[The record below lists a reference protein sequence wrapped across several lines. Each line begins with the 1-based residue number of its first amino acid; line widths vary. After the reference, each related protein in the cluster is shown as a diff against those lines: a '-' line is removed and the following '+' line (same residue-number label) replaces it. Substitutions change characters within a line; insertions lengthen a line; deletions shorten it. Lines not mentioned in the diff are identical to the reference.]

1 MLYLTQRLEIP
12 AAATASVTL
21 PIDVRVKSRVK
32 VTLNDG
38 REAGLLLPR
47 GLLLRGGDVLSN
59 EEGTEFVQV
68 IAADEGVSVVRCDDP
83 FMLAKACYHLGNRHV
98 PLQIMPGELRY
109 HHDHVLDD
117 MLRQFGLTVTFGQLP
132 FEPEVGAYA
141 ARATVIIMLIMTT
154 TLTATSMST
163 AEQRLRLMQ
172 LASSNLPVGGYS
184 WSQGLE
190 WAVEAGWVPDVAAFE
205 RWQRRQMTE
214 GFFTVDLPLFA
225 RLYRACEQR
234 YRCGPGWTPICWPA
248 GKLVNCGRKSATGRG
263 VCPSAERLAA
273 GLSAA
278 VALPVQQSQ
287 LAGMAWLGVRWRIAL
302 PEMASAWAIAGLRA
316 P

>member
-132 FEPEVGAYA
+132 FEPEAGAYA
-141 ARATVIIMLIMTT
+141 SESHGHHHAHHDHH
-154 TLTATSMST
+154 
-163 AEQRLRLMQ
+163 
-172 LASSNLPVGGYS
+172 
-184 WSQGLE
+184 
-190 WAVEAGWVPDVAAFE
+190 AG
-205 RWQRRQMTE
+205 QQ
-214 GFFTVDLPLFA
+214 
-225 RLYRACEQR
+225 Q
-234 YRCGPGWTPICWPA
+234 PA
-248 GKLVNCGRKSATGRG
+248 GRGLQLVPGAGVGCGSRLGAGR
-263 VCPSAERLAA
+263 R
-273 GLSAA
+273 
-278 VALPVQQSQ
+278 
-287 LAGMAWLGVRWRIAL
+287 
-302 PEMASAWAIAGLRA
+302 GLRA
-316 P
+316 LAATPDDGRLFYR

>member
-1 MLYLTQRLEIP
+1 MLYLTQRLETP

-109 HHDHVLDD
+109 HHDHVLAPVRPDGD
-117 MLRQFGLTVTFGQLP
+117 LWPAAVRAGSRRLRQRKPRSSSCSSCPPRSQPL
-132 FEPEVGAYA
+132 AC
-141 ARATVIIMLIMTT
+141 R
-154 TLTATSMST
+154 
-163 AEQRLRLMQ
+163 QR
-172 LASSNLPVGGYS
+172 NN
-184 WSQGLE
+184 
-190 WAVEAGWVPDVAAFE
+190 
-205 RWQRRQMTE
+205 
-214 GFFTVDLPLFA
+214 
-225 RLYRACEQR
+225 AC
-234 YRCGPGWTPICWPA
+234 G
-248 GKLVNCGRKSATGRG
+248 
-263 VCPSAERLAA
+263 
-273 GLSAA
+273 
-278 VALPVQQSQ
+278 
-287 LAGMAWLGVRWRIAL
+287 
-302 PEMASAWAIAGLRA
+302 
-316 P
+316 

>member
-1 MLYLTQRLEIP
+1 MLYLTQRLETP

-83 FMLAKACYHLGNRHV
+83 FMLANACCHLGNRHV

-132 FEPEVGAYA
+132 FEPEADGH
-141 ARATVIIMLIMTT
+141 
-154 TLTATSMST
+154 
-163 AEQRLRLMQ
+163 
-172 LASSNLPVGGYS
+172 
-184 WSQGLE
+184 
-190 WAVEAGWVPDVAAFE
+190 
-205 RWQRRQMTE
+205 
-214 GFFTVDLPLFA
+214 
-225 RLYRACEQR
+225 
-234 YRCGPGWTPICWPA
+234 
-248 GKLVNCGRKSATGRG
+248 
-263 VCPSAERLAA
+263 AA
-273 GLSAA
+273 GHHDHAHC
-278 VALPVQQSQ
+278 
-287 LAGMAWLGVRWRIAL
+287 GHDHHHEHGHNHDHGEHHGHDHDHHGHRH
-302 PEMASAWAIAGLRA
+302 
-316 P
+316 